1 MTGTAAGV
9 GARPTCGIVGSKGSV
24 TVAGTS
30 FRAALGLRSEWW
42 SVLAKPVQ
50 PTWPPPVPT
59 SAVVQTVPSAPS
71 GVRVSAA
78 DRSAS
83 VSWRSPTDD
92 GNAAIT
98 GYRVTVSPGGQ
109 AVDLA
114 ASKHTLTVHGL
125 VNGTTYTVSVSAK
138 NAKGSSSQGKRTVVP
153 TSPYTAYVPVA
164 FTPARTLR
172 GPARA
177 SGDHQGRVAC
187 LLSAPAPPLSGSRR
201 TWQRRSATCG

>member
-1 MTGTAAGV
+1 M
-9 GARPTCGIVGSKGSV
+9 RIVGSKGSV

-98 GYRVTVSPGGQ
+98 GYHVTVSPGGQ

-114 ASKHTLTVHGL
+114 ASKHSLTVHGL

-138 NAKGSSSQGKRTVVP
+138 NAKGSSTQGKRTVVP
-153 TSPYTAYVPVA
+153 TSRYTSYVPVA
-164 FTPARTLR
+164 FTAARSLVS
-172 GPARA
+172 ARA
-177 SGDHQGRVAC
+177 PGEHQGRRASRIRRRRR
-187 LLSAPAPPLSGSRR
+187 LAPARGAPG
-201 TWQRRSATCG
+201 QRRSATCG